1 MNCSTLVPEEH
12 YIEKEN
18 SRRTSRGL
26 ASCLRGESDEYYEA
40 EGNYIHFVCKLMLN
54 YKCCVL
60 YRCDMSPTY
69 SPHTHLLISICK
81 I

>member
-40 EGNYIHFVCKLMLN
+40 EGKYFV
-54 YKCCVL
+54 YKNFL
-60 YRCDMSPTY
+60 FILQM
-69 SPHTHLLISICK
+69 IEI
-81 I
+81 

>member
-40 EGNYIHFVCKLMLN
+40 EGKYIVYYVNFIVCVDWSWTLFFQVN
-54 YKCCVL
+54 
-60 YRCDMSPTY
+60 
-69 SPHTHLLISICK
+69 HLI
-81 I
+81 

>member
-12 YIEKEN
+12 YMEKEN

-40 EGNYIHFVCKLMLN
+40 EGK
-54 YKCCVL
+54 
-60 YRCDMSPTY
+60 
-69 SPHTHLLISICK
+69 
-81 I
+81 

>member
-12 YIEKEN
+12 YVEKEN

-40 EGNYIHFVCKLMLN
+40 EGKYFFFIKNVLTVLTAAERKNHFEIDQTF
-54 YKCCVL
+54 YL
-60 YRCDMSPTY
+60 YST
-69 SPHTHLLISICK
+69 I
-81 I
+81 